1 LLYDMAT
8 VVIIFPFAFDLLKTW
23 RGLYLL
29 LFFGLCFYIWIIN
42 KVEYISSVF
51 FISRLKKL
59 CMGRLF
65 S

>member
-1 LLYDMAT
+1 MAT

-42 KVEYISSVF
+42 KAEYISSVF
-51 FISRLKKL
+51 FYISSQKALR
-59 CMGRLF
+59 G
-65 S
+65 